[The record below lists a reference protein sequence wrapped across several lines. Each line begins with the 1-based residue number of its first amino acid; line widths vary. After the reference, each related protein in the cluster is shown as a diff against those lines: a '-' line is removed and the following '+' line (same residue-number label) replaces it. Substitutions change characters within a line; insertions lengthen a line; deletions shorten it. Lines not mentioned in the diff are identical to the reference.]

1 MSKTPEPLVSLQR
14 FVRQCRKAERESTVG
29 GRIPG
34 RTAGEQLFGSV
45 TVRGKK
51 TLHRMALETDAF
63 VDAANKYF
71 NYK

>member
-1 MSKTPEPLVSLQR
+1 MPKTPEPLASLKR
-14 FVRQCRKAERESTVG
+14 FIRQCRKIERESTVG

-34 RTAGEQLFGSV
+34 RTAGEILFGSV
-45 TVRGKK
+45 SVRGKK

-71 NYK
+71 EYK